1 MFDLKWTFII
11 YTHELL
17 SCSCTTRRLKN
28 FNEIFQISMTCYYNA
43 INGCKNWQKFN
54 ENQIY
59 FVYHACL
66 LNAGETKN
74 GPNLILERCEVSNS
88 NK

>member
-1 MFDLKWTFII
+1 
-11 YTHELL
+11 
-17 SCSCTTRRLKN
+17 
-28 FNEIFQISMTCYYNA
+28 MTCYYNA